1 MAQLN
6 KKYLI
11 IATILFI
18 IEILI
23 AVYVHDDIVRP
34 YIGDLLVVILLYC
47 LVRSFLKISMSIA
60 CLSVLLFSYLIETLQ
75 YFNFVQLI
83 GLGHSQAANIII
95 GNYFTWIDIVAYTLG
110 ILLVFGIEYVIDMN
124 KRRKFAKCAS
134 TPENLH
140 VFI

>member
-18 IEILI
+18 IEIFI
-23 AVYVHDDIVRP
+23 AVYVHDDFVRP

-124 KRRKFAKCAS
+124 KRRKFAKCSS